1 MINVRYVIVSIIS
14 SEVKTGGVLCVHRSP
29 PVVPPL
35 YAIEA
40 DGAIGSEQDD
50 HVSEDVEQ
58 QSV

>member
-1 MINVRYVIVSIIS
+1 MCVR
-14 SEVKTGGVLCVHRSP
+14 RSP

-40 DGAIGSEQDD
+40 NGAVSSEQDD